1 MTNIYAK
8 TGAAAY
14 ILWGLLHI
22 QAARMVYILGETLE
36 AGMVQSRVFQDAWNL
51 LIFALFGMLIA
62 ALFNWRNNLSGYWL
76 NLLVVSAADI
86 GYIYFVLIPGYVPWM
101 PGGLGPLLWII
112 AVLFSTIG
120 IMHKMPRDF
129 PNRL

>member
-36 AGMVQSRVFQDAWNL
+36 SGMVQSRVFQDAWNL

-120 IMHKMPRDF
+120 IMQKKR
-129 PNRL
+129 